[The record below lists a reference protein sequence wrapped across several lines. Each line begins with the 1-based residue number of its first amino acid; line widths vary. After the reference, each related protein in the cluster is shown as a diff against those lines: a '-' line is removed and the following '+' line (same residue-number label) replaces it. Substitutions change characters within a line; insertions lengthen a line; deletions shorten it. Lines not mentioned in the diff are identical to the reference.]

1 MKTFRAVLVGVPM
14 SLAFLLLGCAHRW
27 EQPVR
32 ADGSYCFVIGKAHHS
47 TCTAQP
53 VPMAEAN
60 AAAKRFQPDSEALV
74 VYVVRNRWADAGNLV
89 PVSVD
94 AATALMTVPESMI
107 RVRLAPGQ
115 HRLTLSWDGKLSTQT
130 VEGRAG
136 DVRFVQ
142 VVGHVWSWGSSYA
155 WDAGDAVGARARA
168 QKSRLIADA
177 DTR

>member
-1 MKTFRAVLVGVPM
+1 MKMFRTAVLGVAM
-14 SLAFLLLGCAHRW
+14 SMAFLLGGCAHRW
-27 EQPVR
+27 EQPLR

-47 TCTAQP
+47 TCTVQP
-53 VPMAEAN
+53 VPTAEVD

-94 AATALMTVPESMI
+94 AASALMTVPDSMF

-115 HRLTLSWDGKLSTQT
+115 HRLTLSWHGQSSTQT

-142 VVGHVWSWGSSYA
+142 VVGHVWSWSNRYA
-155 WDAGDAVGARARA
+155 WDADDADGAQTLALN
-168 QKSRLIADA
+168 SRLIADT
-177 DTR
+177 DMR